1 MSAISDKLKKI
12 GKKDMNSKKSKLL
25 RKLLKEQGIDPQHT
39 LYIRQDLKVRDR
51 AGNVRAHGNPP
62 IKLDPNCG
70 RAKYRRAKAIYN
82 K

>member
-1 MSAISDKLKKI
+1 
-12 GKKDMNSKKSKLL
+12 
-25 RKLLKEQGIDPQHT
+25 
-39 LYIRQDLKVRDR
+39 LKVRDR